1 MLNASEVKGYY
12 ILTQAP
18 VKNTV
23 MDQSNFIRLLYSDGV
38 VALNGVHV
46 RARLHAS
53 RVEQYF
59 NKYKCIIDVDKSASG
74 ISELVELERLVLE
87 QSGVRDKTPVY
98 RIADQLRQGAF
109 KLFSD
114 NPEADCDRRK
124 CVYVLKMS
132 GVWETDVE
140 YGVTYKFMEVRPS

>member
-46 RARLHAS
+46 H
-53 RVEQYF
+53 Y
-59 NKYKCIIDVDKSASG
+59 
-74 ISELVELERLVLE
+74 
-87 QSGVRDKTPVY
+87 
-98 RIADQLRQGAF
+98 
-109 KLFSD
+109 
-114 NPEADCDRRK
+114 
-124 CVYVLKMS
+124 
-132 GVWETDVE
+132 
-140 YGVTYKFMEVRPS
+140 